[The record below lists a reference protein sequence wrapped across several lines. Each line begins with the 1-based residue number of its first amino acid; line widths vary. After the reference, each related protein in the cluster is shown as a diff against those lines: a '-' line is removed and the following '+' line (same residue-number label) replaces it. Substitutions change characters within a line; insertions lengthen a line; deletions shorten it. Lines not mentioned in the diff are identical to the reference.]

1 MLRRVVIQTAVWF
14 VLQAVVLLGSADD
27 WAWPQGWTYLGEV
40 LALSLATTI
49 GLMLHDPELL
59 KARMSSPL
67 KRNQRPRDLAVIAVF
82 FAAYVGWY
90 VLIGLDHRFFW
101 SGTALVVQ
109 ILGAVLIGLGMMLV
123 WETFRANTFATTQ
136 VRVQTERAQ
145 TVVDSGPYR
154 YIRHP
159 MYAGMVLF
167 VIGTPLMLGSLW
179 GLAATPL
186 LFVLLA
192 LRTLGEEQ
200 VLKTDLSGYADYMTR
215 TPWRI
220 VPGVW

>member
-1 MLRRVVIQTAVWF
+1 MLRRIVIQTVVWF
-14 VLQAVVLLGSADD
+14 ALQAALLLGVAGD
-27 WAWPQGWTYLGEV
+27 WTWPQGWTYLGEV
-40 LALSLATTI
+40 LVLSSATTL
-49 GLMLHDPELL
+49 GLLQTDKELL

-67 KRNQRPRDLAVIAVF
+67 KRNQRPVDRAIILVFLVAYIAW
-82 FAAYVGWY
+82 FA
-90 VLIGLDHRFFW
+90 LIGLDHRFEW
-101 SGTALVVQ
+101 TSTPLLVQ
-109 ILGAVLIGLGMMLV
+109 ILGAALIGAGMVLV

-136 VRVQTERAQ
+136 VRVQAERAQ

-159 MYAGMVLF
+159 MYAGMILF

-179 GLAATPL
+179 GLAATL
-186 LFVLLA
+186 VLFVLLA
-192 LRTLGEEQ
+192 MRTLGEEQ
-200 VLKTDLSGYADYMTR
+200 VLKQDLAGYAEYMTK